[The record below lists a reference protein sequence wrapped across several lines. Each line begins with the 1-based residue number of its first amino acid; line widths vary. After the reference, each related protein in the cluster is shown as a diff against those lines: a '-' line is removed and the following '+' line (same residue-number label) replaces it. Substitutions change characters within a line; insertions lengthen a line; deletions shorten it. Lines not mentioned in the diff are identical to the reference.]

1 MVITSI
7 TEKSKYEAE
16 IALDDGEI
24 VILTPYAVSFF
35 HLYAEKE
42 ISEDELC
49 EAVEFSKR
57 EHAKHLAMKYIS
69 YAAHT
74 KKQIADHLK
83 KHEIEKH
90 YALMAINF
98 LEEHKYVDD
107 FAYAVRK
114 LERSLLSTQKSS
126 SLIRRDIAFDGV
138 SEEILDEVF
147 EKVSPDD
154 ALRAQKIIDA
164 HRTPI
169 TSYKELNK
177 LRAKLYRNG
186 YDFDVINEL
195 TCHILDNTYEQ
206 DI

>member
-1 MVITSI
+1 MLITSI
-7 TEKSKYEAE
+7 TEKSKYESE
-16 IALDDGEI
+16 LTLDDGEV

-42 ISEDELC
+42 LSEDELS
-49 EAVEFSKR
+49 EALEFSKR

-90 YALMAINF
+90 YALMAIDF

-107 FAYAVRK
+107 SAYATRK

-126 SLIRRDIAFDGV
+126 SLIKRDIAFDGV
-138 SEEILDEVF
+138 SDEILDEVF
-147 EKVSPDD
+147 ERVRPDD
-154 ALRAQKIIDA
+154 ASRAQKIIDA

-169 TSYKELNK
+169 TNYKELNK

-186 YDFDVINEL
+186 YDFELINEL
-195 TCHILDNTYEQ
+195 TSDLLDNTYEQ
-206 DI
+206 DL